1 MVPADCTVLA
11 ELPTTANG
19 KIDQKLLRERGPQI
33 AGRGDLAPPRN
44 DLERVLADIVAERL
58 WLPEIGIDE
67 DFFAL
72 GGHSMLGAQLSIRIG
87 ERFGVEVPL
96 RLVFENPTVADMAV
110 EVERL
115 LMADIGAMSA
125 NELTQAAALMEV
137 DARKCGGDLER

>member
-11 ELPTTANG
+11 ELPTNANG
-19 KIDQKLLRERGPQI
+19 KIDHELLRERGPQI
-33 AGRGDLAPPRN
+33 AGRGELAPPRN
-44 DLERVLADIVAERL
+44 DLERILADVVAERL

-96 RLVFENPTVADMAV
+96 RSIFEFPTVADMAV

-115 LMADIGAMSA
+115 LMGDIEAMSA
-125 NELTQAAALMEV
+125 DELIQTAGSMGV
-137 DARKCGGDLER
+137 DAKQRGGDLGR